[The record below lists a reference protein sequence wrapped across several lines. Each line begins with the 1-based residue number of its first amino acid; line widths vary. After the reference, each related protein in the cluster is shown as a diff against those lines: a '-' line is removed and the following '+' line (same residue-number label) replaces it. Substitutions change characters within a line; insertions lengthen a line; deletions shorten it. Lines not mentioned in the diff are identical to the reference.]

1 MPSIHPD
8 HQCRTA
14 DVVIIGG
21 GVIGLSIA
29 RALVRRA
36 LREIIIIERGS
47 MGKEASSAAAG
58 MLAPQAEANHADEF
72 FYLACRSRD
81 MYPAFAAELLE
92 ESGIDVE
99 LDKTGTLYLAFSE
112 ADEHEIEQRRQWQ
125 SSAGLTVE
133 KLTTNEANFLEPC
146 LSAEVRSALRF
157 PGDIQVE
164 NRRLIAALCEANY
177 NLGIHLLP
185 GTTASEVVEQNGR
198 VLGVETSL
206 GFISAPRVVLA
217 AGAWTS
223 SLRIA
228 GKEPPRIRIEPVRG
242 QMLCFSTNR
251 RMARHVIYS
260 PRGYLVPRADGRLLA
275 GSTSEVVG
283 FDKRVTAAGMHSILT
298 RTLEISPAVLE
309 LPLLDHWAG
318 LRPKAPD
325 GLPVIGPCAEID
337 GLFVASGH
345 YRNGILLA
353 PLTAELLADI
363 ITDGVI
369 PPEMQSFVPERLG
382 ELINN

>member
-1 MPSIHPD
+1 MPSIHSD
-8 HQCRTA
+8 HQRRTA

-29 RALVRRA
+29 RALIRRG
-36 LREIIIIERGS
+36 LREIIVIERGS
-47 MGKEASSAAAG
+47 MGEEASSAAAG
-58 MLAPQAEANHADEF
+58 MLAPQAEADHADQL
-72 FYLACRSRD
+72 FYLGCRSRD
-81 MYPAFAAELLE
+81 MYPAFAAELQE

-99 LDKTGTLYLAFSE
+99 LDSTGTLYLAFSE

-125 SSAGLTVE
+125 SRAGLSVE

-146 LSAEVRSALRF
+146 LSTEVRSALRF

-177 NLGIHLLP
+177 NLGVHLLP
-185 GTTASEVVEQNGR
+185 GTTAFEVVKQNGR
-198 VLGVETSL
+198 VCGIETSQ
-206 GFISAPRVVLA
+206 GFISAPIVVLA

-223 SLRIA
+223 LLRIA
-228 GKEPPRIRIEPVRG
+228 GKGTPRIRIEPVRG

-251 RMARHVIYS
+251 RMVRHVIYS
-260 PRGYLVPRADGRLLA
+260 PRGYLVPRSDGRLLA

-298 RTLEISPAVLE
+298 RAIEISPTVLE
-309 LPLLDHWAG
+309 LPLLDQWAG

-325 GLPVIGPCAEID
+325 GLPVLGPCAEID

-353 PLTAELLADI
+353 PLTAELLADN

-369 PPEMQSFVPERLG
+369 PPAMQPFVSERFG